1 MLHEFLTSNRSL
13 LIARCRAKV
22 ELRSPGTSPR
32 ELQHGITPFLDQLIR
47 TMRLEQV
54 DDAAESLA
62 MSGPAGGQQARSE
75 IGDTAHQ
82 HGRELLEHGYSIDE
96 VVHDYGDLCQ
106 AITDLAFERGLI
118 IDSDEFR
125 TVNRCLDNAIAGAV
139 AAFASQ
145 SDSQRAEDST
155 QRLGAFAHELRNL
168 VTTAILATK
177 VIRTGNV
184 GLTGATGQMLE
195 RSLEG
200 LAELIDA
207 ALAEVRTGTPPSP
220 AAASAA
226 PIPPAAT

>member
-1 MLHEFLTSNRSL
+1 MLHEFLTSNRSN

-22 ELRSPGTSPR
+22 ALRTPGAPPR
-32 ELQHGITPFLDQLIR
+32 ELQHGITPFLDQLIL
-47 TMRLEQV
+47 TMRLEQKD
-54 DDAAESLA
+54 DDAGSLA
-62 MSGPAGGQQARSE
+62 MSGPSSGQARSE

-82 HGRELLEHGYSIDE
+82 HGRELLQHGYSIDE

-106 AITDLAFERGLI
+106 AITDLAFERGI
-118 IDSDEFR
+118 NIDTDEFR

-139 AAFASQ
+139 SAFASR

-168 VTTAILATK
+168 VATATLAMK

-195 RSLEG
+195 RSLDS
-200 LAELIDA
+200 LATLIDA
-207 ALAEVRTGTPPSP
+207 ALAEVRAGSSP
-220 AAASAA
+220 AAASAT
-226 PIPPAAT
+226 PILPAAP

>member
-1 MLHEFLTSNRSL
+1 MLHEFLTSNRSN
-13 LIARCRAKV
+13 LITRCRDKV
-22 ELRSPGTSPR
+22 ALRSPGEAPR

-47 TMRLEQV
+47 TMRLEQQ

-62 MSGPAGGQQARSE
+62 MSGPAGGQPARSE

-82 HGRELLEHGYSIDE
+82 HGRELLQPGYSLRE
-96 VVHDYGDLCQ
+96 VGPDYRHLFQ
-106 AITDLAFERGLI
+106 ANPDLAFERGI
-118 IDSDEFR
+118 EIDTDEFR

-168 VTTAILATK
+168 VATATLATK

-184 GLTGATGQMLE
+184 GLNGATGQMLE
-195 RSLEG
+195 RSLAS
-200 LAELIDA
+200 LAVLIDA
-207 ALAEVRTGTPPSP
+207 ALAEVRSGMRSSP
-220 AAASAA
+220 AAASAG
-226 PIPPAAT
+226 PILPAAT

>member
-1 MLHEFLTSNRSL
+1 MLHEFLTSNRSN

-22 ELRSPGTSPR
+22 ALRAPGAGPR

-47 TMRLEQV
+47 TMRLEEKN
-54 DDAAESLA
+54 DEAESLA
-62 MSGPAGGQQARSE
+62 MSGPAGGQPARSE

-106 AITDLAFERGLI
+106 AITDLAFERGI
-118 IDSDEFR
+118 NIDTDEFR

-139 AAFASQ
+139 AAFACQ

-155 QRLGAFAHELRNL
+155 QRLGAFAHELCNL
-168 VTTAILATK
+168 VSTAVLATK

-195 RSLEG
+195 RSLAS
-200 LAELIDA
+200 LAGLIDA
-207 ALAEVRTGTPPSP
+207 ALAEVRTGMQSSP
-220 AAASAA
+220 AAASAV
-226 PIPPAAT
+226 PILPAAL